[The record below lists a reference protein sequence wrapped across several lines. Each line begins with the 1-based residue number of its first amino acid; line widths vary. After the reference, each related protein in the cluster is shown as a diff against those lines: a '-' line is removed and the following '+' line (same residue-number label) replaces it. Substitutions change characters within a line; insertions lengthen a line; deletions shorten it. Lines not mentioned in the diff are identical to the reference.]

1 MTEPNPHTIQ
11 NSPPVVLHVRV
22 MAGTGGGPEKTILRS
37 PKYVDPSRYR
47 LIAVYIHPEGDP
59 GIEKIVRQ
67 YRQAGFEL
75 LTIPERGPLD
85 FRTLRR
91 LGQLCRRL
99 NVAIWHGHDYKSNL
113 FGVLLRRYHPMKLIN
128 TVHQWGESD
137 WRLDLYRKFDQW
149 SIRRYD
155 QTVTVSWSLEEA
167 CRSFG
172 VRPEKL
178 CTVFNAIELS
188 DWTRKQTRQQAKT
201 QLGLDPGML
210 HIGAV
215 GRLSKAKALHRLLQ
229 LAANLRQTP
238 DVPPFEVLL
247 LGDGPCRGD
256 MEALAKELDLEK
268 SVRFLGW
275 QTEPKVW
282 YETFDLLA
290 MTSYREGLSNTLL
303 EALAM
308 EVPALTTAV
317 SGSAEVTDHGRCGLI
332 LPGEDP
338 ADWTAP
344 VAELLTNPARRTEL
358 AHAGRARI
366 EEHFDFAKRMER
378 MIELYDSLLNHGDR
392 A

>member
-1 MTEPNPHTIQ
+1 MTDRQPTSRT
-11 NSPPVVLHVRV
+11 SPPVVLHVRV

-37 PKYVDPSRYR
+37 PKYVDPARYR
-47 LIAVYIHPEGDP
+47 LIAAYIHPEGDP
-59 GIEKIVRQ
+59 GIDKIVSQ

-75 LTIPERGPLD
+75 VTVPEAGPLD

-91 LGQLCRRL
+91 LGSLCRRL

-128 TVHQWGESD
+128 TVHQWGERSL
-137 WRLDLYRKFDQW
+137 RLHLYRKIDQW

-155 QTVTVSWSLEEA
+155 QTVTVSWSLEEE

-172 VRPEKL
+172 VPEEKVR
-178 CTVFNAIELS
+178 TIFNAIELS
-188 DWTRKQTRQQAKT
+188 DWARTQTRQEAKRK
-201 QLGLDPGML
+201 LGLDTGKL
-210 HIGAV
+210 YIAAV

-229 LAANLRQTP
+229 LAANLRRLP

-247 LGDGPCRGD
+247 LGDGPCRG
-256 MEALAKELDLEK
+256 ELETLTEQLRLEDR
-268 SVRFLGW
+268 VWFLGW
-275 QTEPKVW
+275 QTEPKAW
-282 YETFDLLA
+282 YEAFDVLA
-290 MTSYREGLSNTLL
+290 MTSCREGLSNTLL

-308 EVPALTTAV
+308 EVPAVTTAV

-338 ADWTAP
+338 SDWTAP
-344 VAELLTNPARRTEL
+344 VAELLRNPARRAEL

-378 MIELYDSLLNHGDR
+378 MTELYDSLLNHGDG